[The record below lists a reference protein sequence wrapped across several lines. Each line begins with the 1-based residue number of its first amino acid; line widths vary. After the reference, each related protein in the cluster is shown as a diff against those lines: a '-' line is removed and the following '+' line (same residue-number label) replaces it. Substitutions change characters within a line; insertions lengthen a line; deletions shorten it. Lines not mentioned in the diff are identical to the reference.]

1 MTPRFDTVTVIG
13 VGLLG
18 GSLGLAMK
26 TRGMAGTVRGVGHRP
41 SSLEQ
46 ARAVG
51 AVDQTYLD
59 PAEAVPGSDLIVVCT
74 PAALVPGMLDTIRP
88 VCSPTAIVTD
98 VASTKAAI
106 CGHARS
112 TWPAPTRFVGSHPM
126 AGSEKFGPRHAFP
139 ELYEG
144 CVTVVE
150 TGAHIAADAR
160 ETVCG
165 LWRALGAEVIEMDP
179 GVHDAGV
186 ARTSHLPHVAAAALA
201 MTAVRA
207 GSIGPLIGQGFLDT
221 TRIAASRPE
230 VWRDICLT
238 NSRSLVEAL
247 DELMRE
253 LGDMRNAIDKGNAAQ
268 VEAFFR
274 EGRTAR
280 LEVADR
286 KVADRKVV
294 DRKVQDE

>member
-1 MTPRFDTVTVIG
+1 MTPRFDTVTIIG

-26 TRGMAGTVRGVGHRP
+26 ARGMAGTVRGVGHRA

-51 AVDQTYLD
+51 AVDETYLD
-59 PAEAVPGSDLIVVCT
+59 PLEAVPGADLIVVCT

-88 VCSPTAIVTD
+88 VCSSTAIVTD

-106 CGHARS
+106 CEHARN

-139 ELYEG
+139 ELYED
-144 CVTVVE
+144 CVTIVE
-150 TGAHIAADAR
+150 TGGHIAQDAR
-160 ETVCG
+160 EAVCA
-165 LWRALGAEVIEMDP
+165 LWRALGAEVIEMAPD
-179 GVHDAGV
+179 VHDAGV

-201 MTAVRA
+201 MAAIRA
-207 GSIGPLIGQGFLDT
+207 DGIRPLIGQGFRDT

-247 DELMRE
+247 DELIRN
-253 LGDMRNAIDKGNAAQ
+253 LGDMRNAIDEGNAAQ

-274 EGRTAR
+274 EARSAR
-280 LEVADR
+280 LEV
-286 KVADRKVV
+286 V
-294 DRKVQDE
+294 DQRIVDQKVQDE